1 MGISV
6 KEHVDREG
14 CIFIE
19 GYEPGRPST
28 EIAPMFGKVLSVWDD
43 DDPVQELVPIGQ
55 HDAAPNTYSGIFG
68 RDQFPFHTD
77 LAHWRDP
84 PRYLMLRC
92 VKGYADIPTPVI
104 DGHDLVQ
111 AIGTDLLNRAL
122 VKPRRPRGGSFSMLT
137 LREPEGNRAALL
149 RWDEVYLKP
158 ASKIGE
164 QAFARI
170 KVEIDSRNAIEN
182 TLTEPGDTLII
193 DNWRMLHAR
202 APVPAGR
209 EDRLIERTYLGALN

>member
-77 LAHWRDP
+77 LE
-84 PRYLMLRC
+84 
-92 VKGYADIPTPVI
+92 
-104 DGHDLVQ
+104 
-111 AIGTDLLNRAL
+111 
-122 VKPRRPRGGSFSMLT
+122 PRRVSRRPFRLT
-137 LREPEGNRAALL
+137 GYWWTAAGMGEIGAT
-149 RWDEVYLKP
+149 RMSANGQCPNVSKWRIVLKK
-158 ASKIGE
+158 SG
-164 QAFARI
+164 
-170 KVEIDSRNAIEN
+170 
-182 TLTEPGDTLII
+182 
-193 DNWRMLHAR
+193 
-202 APVPAGR
+202 
-209 EDRLIERTYLGALN
+209 